1 MKDSKLYNF
10 NWVAWFV
17 SIVSGLLILL
27 TEVIDFGANTSNIFM
42 ISEISV
48 GFAIFIVFVL
58 SVYNFLIAPPNRI
71 FITYEKFLRLS
82 LEEYFK
88 ELN

>member
-1 MKDSKLYNF
+1 MF
-10 NWVAWFV
+10 
-17 SIVSGLLILL
+17 
-27 TEVIDFGANTSNIFM
+27 DFGEKSKTVFHVCEA
-42 ISEISV
+42 SV
-48 GFAIFIVFVL
+48 GLAIVIVFVL
-58 SVYNFLIAPPNRI
+58 SAYNFVLAPPNRI